1 MSKESR
7 RLRALALGK
16 DSRPVSSVIP
26 ISDLRVFG
34 ILGLLCLLLYA
45 KALFFGFTYLDDNV
59 LILDNLAFLQNIG
72 NVGRAFTQEV
82 FHVLHSSAS
91 YYRPILTL
99 SFMFDALISGGAPFM
114 YHFSNIVFHLFSAF
128 LVYKLFL
135 RLKHSQAVA
144 LLFSLIFS
152 VHPVLTQ
159 AVAWVPGRNDSLV
172 AIFALATFIFLID
185 YWADRNFKS
194 FLKSL
199 LFFALA
205 IFTKETALVIPA
217 IFGVYLLLT
226 NGRAALSARK
236 EPWWIAA
243 GFAAAGLIW
252 LWLRH
257 AALGNNPLPLT
268 ALEMIKSVIINSPA
282 LIQFIGKVFFP
293 FNLSVLPIMRDTS
306 FGWGILALV
315 GLAAMVATGLRK
327 KSEGM
332 VLFGT
337 LWFLAFLLPSFI
349 RPDTKLTA
357 DFIEHRVYL
366 PIIGI
371 FIILAETKML
381 SSLDFK
387 KRAHLYLTLTLLC
400 VFVVITFNYQGNFA
414 DRLSFWKNAA
424 SASPHSPLAQRN
436 LGAMYYLNGQH
447 DLAENYYKKS
457 LALNP
462 TEQMVHN
469 NLGLIYASRG
479 QLDAAFK
486 EYQLELAIN
495 PNYDNAH
502 FNLGLLY
509 YKAGKPAEARSEW
522 KRTLEIN
529 PDYSDAIA
537 ALKASEAWERGK
549 QPAPA
554 AGR

>member
-1 MSKESR
+1 
-7 RLRALALGK
+7 LAPREDL
-16 DSRPVSSVIP
+16 RPVSAGIP
-26 ISDLRVFG
+26 ISDWQVFG
-34 ILGLLCLLLYA
+34 VLGLLCLLLYA
-45 KALFFGFTYLDDNV
+45 RALFFGFTYLDDNV
-59 LILDNLAFLQNIG
+59 LILDNLAFLRNIA

-99 SFMFDALISGGAPFM
+99 SFMFDALISGAAPFM
-114 YHFSNIVFHLFSAF
+114 YHLSNIIFHLFSAF

-135 RLKHSQAVA
+135 KLKHPQAVA
-144 LLFSLIFS
+144 LFFSLVFA

-172 AIFALATFIFLID
+172 AIFALTTFIFLID

-194 FLKSL
+194 LLKSL

-205 IFTKETALVIPA
+205 IFTKETALVIPV

-226 NGRAALSARK
+226 GKLRAASERK
-236 EPWWIAA
+236 EIWRIAA

-252 LWLRH
+252 IWLRH
-257 AALGNNPLPLT
+257 AALGSNPLPLT

-282 LIQFIGKVFFP
+282 LVQFIGKVFFP

-306 FGWGILALV
+306 FGWGILALF
-315 GLAAMVATGLRK
+315 GLAVMTATGLRK
-327 KSEGM
+327 ESGGM
-332 VLFGT
+332 VLFGMV
-337 LWFLAFLLPSFI
+337 WFLAFLLPSFI

-366 PIIGI
+366 PIIGL
-371 FIILAETKML
+371 FMILAETKLL
-381 SSLDFK
+381 SELNFR
-387 KRAHLYLTLTLLC
+387 KRTHLYLTLTLLG
-400 VFVVITFNYQGNFA
+400 VFAVITFDHQGNFA

-436 LGAMYYLNGQH
+436 LGAMYYLDEQY
-447 DLAENYYKKS
+447 DLAENYYKRS

-462 TEQMVHN
+462 AEQMVHN

-549 QPAPA
+549 QPAPEA
-554 AGR
+554 ER